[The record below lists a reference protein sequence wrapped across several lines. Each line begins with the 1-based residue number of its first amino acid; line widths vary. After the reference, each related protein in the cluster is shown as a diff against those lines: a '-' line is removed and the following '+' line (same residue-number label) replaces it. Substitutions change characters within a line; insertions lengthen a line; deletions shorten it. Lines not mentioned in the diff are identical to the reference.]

1 MVRECVAR
9 LGRVR
14 LAPLAVW
21 ASGCLAS
28 CLSGCSLVLDFS
40 DQAIPIDAAPD
51 APFAEAEC
59 AYGEPNDTAAT
70 ASPLTPDDRGP
81 AAICSVDD
89 RDFYRITVP
98 DLTAQVALRIGFMH
112 SDAGDLDLRLTRK
125 TGEMLAQSVGF
136 SDGEAIVC
144 PGAAP
149 PCALLAA
156 DDYVLEVF
164 PGPDATNRY
173 TIEVVVTPATAR

>member
-1 MVRECVAR
+1 M
-9 LGRVR
+9 
-14 LAPLAVW
+14 
-21 ASGCLAS
+21 
-28 CLSGCSLVLDFS
+28 SGCSLALDFS
-40 DQAIPIDAAPD
+40 DQAIPIDAALD

-59 AYGEPNDTAAT
+59 AYGEPNDTAAM
-70 ASPLTPDDRGP
+70 ASPLAPADRGP

-98 DLTAQVALRIGFMH
+98 ELTAQVELRIGFTH
-112 SDAGDLDLRLTRK
+112 SETGDLDLRLTRK
-125 TGEMLAQSVGF
+125 TGETLAQSVGF

-144 PGAAP
+144 PGTAP
-149 PCALLAA
+149 PCAMLAA

-173 TIEVVVTPATAR
+173 TIEVVVTPVTAR